1 MTKKR
6 PIADEYFAL
15 LNEPQK
21 SIALEA
27 RALVLSTEPDIQEEM
42 KYGVP
47 FYVRQGMICY
57 LNVNKSGVMLGF
69 MSGTQMSDSFELFSG
84 KSLKLVRHIALPSIA
99 FIHAKREEITNYV
112 IEAIVIN
119 DAKSKK

>member
-6 PIADEYFAL
+6 PIIDEYFAL
-15 LNEPQK
+15 LSEPQK
-21 SIALEA
+21 SIAFEA
-27 RALVLSTEPDIQEEM
+27 RALVLGTEPDIHEEM

-69 MSGTQMSDSFELFSG
+69 TSGAQMSDSFDLFSG
-84 KSLKLVRHIALPSIA
+84 KSLKLIRHIALPSIA
-99 FIHAKREEITNYV
+99 FIRENREEIINYV